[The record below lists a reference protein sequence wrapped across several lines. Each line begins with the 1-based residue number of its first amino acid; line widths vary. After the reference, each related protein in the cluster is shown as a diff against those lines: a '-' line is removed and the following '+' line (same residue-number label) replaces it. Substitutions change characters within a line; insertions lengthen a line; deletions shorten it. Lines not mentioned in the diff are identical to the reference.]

1 MKLSLWILG
10 IVLLSLSWAQKKD
23 PQKMQVRRFLERLN
37 ELEKQLEIENLRIQK
52 RELLFR
58 AYLKRGEEKFQQERY
73 EDALRFFQ
81 GAQLLD
87 PLSAKSFIGFA
98 KIERVRKN
106 LDLALHALEEALMRD
121 DIPEI
126 HQERAQIFYSK
137 AVAVLEEKK
146 YSEAR
151 ALLDETIKEDPKF
164 GKAYYQQGQLLI
176 QLGEIV
182 LAEKSFRQSL
192 EYPKTL
198 GEYQEEASKK
208 LEQILEERKSQSTK
222 IFQKGEDFQK
232 NGQWLEAQ
240 EHFARATELEPEN
253 AKFWKS
259 LGSAYLQNGSG
270 SSGIEAYFQV
280 IRIDSSDHETLEVLI
295 RFLQQ
300 QYTQTLF
307 SDPQANQK
315 YRKELQK
322 ALKIALSQETLAPE
336 KKEAYKKIQEVVES
350 SR

>member
-37 ELEKQLEIENLRIQK
+37 ELEKQLEIQNLRIQK

-208 LEQILEERKSQSTK
+208 L
-222 IFQKGEDFQK
+222 
-232 NGQWLEAQ
+232 
-240 EHFARATELEPEN
+240 
-253 AKFWKS
+253 
-259 LGSAYLQNGSG
+259 
-270 SSGIEAYFQV
+270 
-280 IRIDSSDHETLEVLI
+280 
-295 RFLQQ
+295 
-300 QYTQTLF
+300 
-307 SDPQANQK
+307 
-315 YRKELQK
+315 
-322 ALKIALSQETLAPE
+322 
-336 KKEAYKKIQEVVES
+336 
-350 SR
+350 